1 MRQPAERAER
11 TAGEVRSFVALDLA
25 PAVRDRIRELTGDLR
40 RSAPEV
46 RWSSAEK
53 LHVTLKFLGETPAER
68 IEVVRGALAAVAA
81 TTAPFAITAS
91 GLGVFPDPRRARV
104 VWIGLLAAEVEPLA
118 RAIDTVLAGVGFP
131 PEARPF
137 AAHVTIGR
145 VRRPGG
151 WPGAARVLEAH
162 GGTRFGVTR
171 AEEIVLYRSD
181 FDPAGARYAALDRIP
196 LG

>member
-1 MRQPAERAER
+1 M
-11 TAGEVRSFVALDLA
+11 ALDLE
-25 PAVRDRIRELTGDLR
+25 PVVRDRIGTLTNELR

-46 RWSSAEK
+46 RWLSAEN

-68 IEVVRGALAAVAA
+68 IDAVRGALALVAA
-81 TTAPFAITAS
+81 TTAPFAITAC
-91 GLGVFPDPRRARV
+91 GLGVFPEPRRPRV

-118 RAIDTVLAGVGFP
+118 RDIDTALAGAGFSP
-131 PEARPF
+131 AARPF

-151 WPGAARVLEAH
+151 WPGAAPLLDRH
-162 GGTRFGVTR
+162 GGTQFGVTHVD
-171 AEEIVLYRSD
+171 EIVLYRSD
-181 FDPAGARYAALDRIP
+181 LGPAGPRYIALDRLP